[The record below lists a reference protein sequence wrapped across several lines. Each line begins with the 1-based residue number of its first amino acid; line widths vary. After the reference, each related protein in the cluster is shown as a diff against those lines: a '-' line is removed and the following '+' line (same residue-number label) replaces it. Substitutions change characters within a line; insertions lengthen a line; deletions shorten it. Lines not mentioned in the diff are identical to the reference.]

1 MIIFLLAASMMT
13 AMLIA
18 TAVMLH
24 ANSAEVTQ
32 DTVSH
37 F

>member
-1 MIIFLLAASMMT
+1 MLIFLLAASMMT
-13 AMLIA
+13 SMLVA

-24 ANSAEVTQ
+24 TNSAQTNET
-32 DTVSH
+32 TSH